1 MVLQRQPKKYKHLIR
16 IMLTHL
22 VQYEN
27 ITTTR
32 AKVHLLINL
41 G

>member
-1 MVLQRQPKKYKHLIR
+1 MVLERHPKKYKHFIR

-22 VQYEN
+22 VETEN

-32 AKVHLLINL
+32 AKVYDN
-41 G
+41 

>member
-1 MVLQRQPKKYKHLIR
+1 MVLERHPKKYKHFIR

-22 VQYEN
+22 VENEN

-32 AKVHLLINL
+32 ARVYDN
-41 G
+41 